1 MCRSQSVTLN
11 RQPLIASHLS
21 TVPEPLNCNDRD
33 LTATTVSPRPMFEST
48 VMSVNICRTKVL
60 RVMNKLSRPNG
71 ASNNS
76 YDFISGIDLE
86 VSHVLHECPT
96 YAQIINDSSCTELS
110 PELECIYW
118 QYNNIQTFV
127 CLQRIRMYRP
137 FLRSREGESLI
148 KCINSAESA
157 FTVYLNM
164 RQKSKGFQR
173 SQKFRAQVYQS
184 FQAAVCL
191 AMFLLVERPAQGQK
205 IRGDLETVVCDLE
218 MLKEEAVPIASE
230 GRVILRQIMN
240 MYDKPAQVRAMRS
253 ANLVRE
259 IQIVFGGEEA
269 TRDYLDSHHSDSSPD
284 KGTQNQPDIFALQ
297 HQQSFHNG
305 EHISRHFQLTNVGN
319 HVQPAVGEL
328 PNFDP
333 FDIPV
338 DLLDWSAW
346 DAFLQDSYTQFG

>member
-1 MCRSQSVTLN
+1 MLNKFRSQSVTLN
-11 RQPLIASHLS
+11 RPPLITSHLS
-21 TVPEPLNCNDRD
+21 IVPEPLNCNDSD
-33 LTATTVSPRPMFEST
+33 LTATTVSPRPIYETT
-48 VMSVNICRTKVL
+48 VMSVNICRTKIL
-60 RVMNKLSRPNG
+60 RVMNKLSG
-71 ASNNS
+71 TSTNS

-86 VSHVLHECPT
+86 TSRALGECPT
-96 YAQIINDSSCTELS
+96 YAQIINDLACTELS

-137 FLRSREGESLI
+137 FLRSCEGESLQR
-148 KCINSAESA
+148 CINSAESA

-191 AMFLLVERPAQGQK
+191 AMFLLMERPAQWQK
-205 IRGDLETVVCDLE
+205 IREDLEKVVCDLE
-218 MLKEEAVPIASE
+218 MLEDEAVPIASQ
-230 GRVILRQIMN
+230 GRVILRHIMN
-240 MYDKPAQVRAMRS
+240 EYDKRGQVLAVRS

-269 TRDYLDSHHSDSSPD
+269 TRAYLDSHASDASIG
-284 KGTQNQPDIFALQ
+284 KGTQNQQKILTSQLQQAL
-297 HQQSFHNG
+297 HDGENNFSVHFKTNG
-305 EHISRHFQLTNVGN
+305 RVDM
-319 HVQPAVGEL
+319 QPAVGEL

-333 FDIPV
+333 FEIPV
-338 DLLDWSAW
+338 DLLDWPAW
-346 DAFLQDSYTQFG
+346 DAFLQDTYTQSG